1 MCRVHWRGLTE
12 VVRYIVGKGLL
23 GSFSLWQ
30 IIAPSLHR
38 EGMMAFLVRGE
49 YGNYGSGALLEFYS
63 GILSGSDRVLPML
76 IRVAK
81 ASEA

>member
-1 MCRVHWRGLTE
+1 
-12 VVRYIVGKGLL
+12 
-23 GSFSLWQ
+23 
-30 IIAPSLHR
+30 
-38 EGMMAFLVRGE
+38 MAFLVRGE